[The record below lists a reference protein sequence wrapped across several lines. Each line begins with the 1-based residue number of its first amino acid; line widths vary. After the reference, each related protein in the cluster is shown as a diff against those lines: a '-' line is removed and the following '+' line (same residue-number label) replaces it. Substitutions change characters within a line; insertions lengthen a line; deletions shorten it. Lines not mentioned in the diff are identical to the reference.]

1 MSRSLRLYFEYLL
14 IAGEKVMRY
23 TEGMEFAEFLAD
35 DRTFDAVVR
44 NLQIIGEAVKQIP
57 LEMRER
63 YSQVEWRKIAGL
75 RDVLAH
81 AYFSL
86 EDETIW
92 NAVETKV
99 PKLLDEVREIV
110 EREFGGVDSIDSE

>member
-1 MSRSLRLYFEYLL
+1 M
-14 IAGEKVMRY
+14 
-23 TEGMEFAEFLAD
+23 
-35 DRTFDAVVR
+35 
-44 NLQIIGEAVKQIP
+44 
-57 LEMRER
+57 
-63 YSQVEWRKIAGL
+63 
-75 RDVLAH
+75 LAH

-110 EREFGGVDSIDSE
+110 DREFGGFDSGDSE